1 MFEQLTAPVAT
12 VFAALLGLLIV
23 SSIAIRA
30 LAARNA
36 HKDYTEVHLRIRT
49 WWMMIA
55 IVAIAICISRNATV
69 GLMALISFLALKEF
83 LSLVPT
89 RRADRRVLLWLYLA
103 IPIQYYW
110 VATDWFDMFVIWVP
124 VYVFLGIPLIMVL
137 IGETKGYLVAAG
149 RLFWGAMTTVFA
161 LGHAAYLLMLPVG
174 PAGSAGLLLYL
185 ILLTQLNDVAQFIWG
200 KSIGKRKVLPKVSP
214 GKTVGGLVGGIVTTT
229 LIAVLLAPVLTPLSP
244 GNAAIAGVIISF
256 FGFIGDVTISA
267 IKRDLGVKDFG
278 TTLPG
283 HGGILD
289 RVDSLTYTAPLFFH
303 FVYFLYF

>member
-1 MFEQLTAPVAT
+1 MFEQLTPPVAS
-12 VFAALLGLLIV
+12 VFAVLLILLV
-23 SSIAIRA
+23 IASIVVRV

-36 HKDYTEVHLRIRT
+36 EKDYTEVYLRIRT
-49 WWMMIA
+49 WWVMIA
-55 IVAIAICISRNATV
+55 IVAVAICISRNATIV
-69 GLMALISFLALKEF
+69 LMALISFLALKEF
-83 LSLVPT
+83 LSLIPT

-110 VATDWFDMFVIWVP
+110 IATDWFGLFIIWVP

-137 IGETKGYLVAAG
+137 VGETKGYLSAAG

-161 LGHAAYLLMLPVG
+161 LGHAAYLLMLPAG

-200 KSIGKRKVLPKVSP
+200 KTMGRRKALPSVSP
-214 GKTVGGLVGGIVTTT
+214 GKTVGGLLGGIATTT
-229 LIAVLLAPVLTPLSP
+229 VVAVLLAPVLTPLSMYY
-244 GNAAIAGVIISF
+244 AVIAGVVISMAGF
-256 FGFIGDVTISA
+256 FGDVTISA
-267 IKRDLGVKDFG
+267 VKRDLGVKDFG

-303 FVYFLYF
+303 LVKFVYY